1 MPCPCIL
8 FMIQWQGSGSD
19 FNMRIVFMGTPE
31 FSAPALEY
39 LVKSEYRVVVVY
51 TQPDRQTGRGQT
63 LEQSPVKKLALKHS
77 LEVFQPVKLRN
88 SEEMQRLAALEPDL
102 ILVSAFGQ
110 ILPQSIL
117 DIPRF
122 GCLNVHPSLLPKYR
136 GATPIPSAILGG
148 DKETGVTIMLM
159 DTGMDT
165 GPIVSQIIVGIE
177 PQDTTESLS
186 NRLAQAGVRLLA
198 ETLPL
203 WFDRSL
209 KPQPQDGNKATYT
222 APITKEDGVIN
233 WQMTAEE
240 ISRRVRAFYPWPG
253 CYTWWQGKLLKILEA
268 VALHKE
274 RNLSPGKVIALASG
288 QPAVVGV
295 ETGDGILGLIRIQ
308 LEGKR
313 ALTAAEFL
321 LGQRTF
327 AGSTLG
333 SKS

>member
-1 MPCPCIL
+1 
-8 FMIQWQGSGSD
+8 
-19 FNMRIVFMGTPE
+19 MRIVFMGTPE
-31 FSAPALEY
+31 FSVPALEY
-39 LVKSEYRVVVVY
+39 LVKSEYRVVGVY
-51 TQPDRQTGRGQT
+51 TQPDRPTGRGRT
-63 LEQSPVKKLALKHS
+63 LEQSPVKKVALEHS
-77 LEVFQPVKLRN
+77 LEVFQPVGLRN
-88 SEEMQRLAALEPDL
+88 TDEVQRLAALRPDL
-102 ILVSAFGQ
+102 ILVSAFGK
-110 ILPQSIL
+110 ILPQDIL
-117 DIPRF
+117 DMPPF
-122 GCLNVHPSLLPKYR
+122 GCLNIHPSLLPKYR

-148 DKETGVTIMLM
+148 DSETGVTIMLM

-186 NRLAQAGVRLLA
+186 NRLAQAGVRVLA

-209 KPQPQDGNKATYT
+209 KTQPQDGTKVTYT
-222 APITKEDGVIN
+222 APITKEEGVIN
-233 WQMTAEE
+233 WQMSAEE

-268 VALHKE
+268 VALHNKRE
-274 RNLSPGKVIALASG
+274 SLPGRVIALAPG

-295 ETGDGILGLIRIQ
+295 ETGDRILGLLRVQ

-321 LGQRTF
+321 SGQRTF
-327 AGSTLG
+327 VGSILG
-333 SKS
+333 GKG

>member
-8 FMIQWQGSGSD
+8 FMIQWQGAGSD

-31 FSAPALEY
+31 FSVPALES
-39 LVKSEYRVVVVY
+39 LAKSEYRVVGVY
-51 TQPDRQTGRGQT
+51 TQPDRPTGRGRT
-63 LEQSPVKKLALKHS
+63 LEQSPVKKIALEYG

-88 SEEMQRLAALEPDL
+88 SEEIQRLAALKPDL

-122 GCLNVHPSLLPKYR
+122 GCLNIHPSLLPRYR

-186 NRLAQAGVRLLA
+186 NRLALAGVRLLA

-209 KPQPQDGNKATYT
+209 KPQPQDGSKATYT